1 MSEKEFNRPRFS
13 AEQKKEILRASLI
26 LFAICAVCV
35 LLLIGTNMLISQFV
49 DDSIA
54 APVRAVMERLLPAD
68 EYSPVEFDFE
78 ESNGVSAV
86 YEASSGEDFLGY
98 CVETTAADYDG
109 EMTAIVVVDADAKVA
124 AVEIVSMPEG
134 VGTKVK
140 NSAFLSQFVSK
151 SGKLTAVKSAPK
163 DDSQIAAI
171 SGATASSNAVT
182 ECVNHALSAV
192 SQISAEKAKEGEN
205 A

>member
-1 MSEKEFNRPRFS
+1 MSEKEFNRSRFS
-13 AEQKKEILRASLI
+13 GEQKKEILRASLI
-26 LFAICAVCV
+26 LFVICAVCV
-35 LLLIGTNMLISQFV
+35 LLLTGTNMLISKFV

-54 APVRAVMERLLPAD
+54 GPVRAVMERLLPAE
-68 EYSPVEFDFE
+68 EYSPVEFNFE
-78 ESNGVSAV
+78 ESSGVSAV
-86 YEASSGEDFLGY
+86 YDAKNGEDFLGY
-98 CVETTAADYDG
+98 CVETSAADYDG
-109 EMTAIVVVDADAKVA
+109 EMTVVIAVDADAKVT

-140 NSAFLSQFVSK
+140 APSFLSQFASK
-151 SGKLTAVKSAPK
+151 SGKITAVKSVPK

-171 SGATASSNAVT
+171 SGATVSSNAVT
-182 ECVNHALSAV
+182 QCVNHALSAV